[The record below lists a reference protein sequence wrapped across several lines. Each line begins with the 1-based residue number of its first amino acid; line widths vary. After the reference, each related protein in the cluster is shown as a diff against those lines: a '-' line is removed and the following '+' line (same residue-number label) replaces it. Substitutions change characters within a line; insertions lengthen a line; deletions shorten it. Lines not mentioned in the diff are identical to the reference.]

1 LLMGV
6 RSRRFSAEGDFIERL
21 EGPDR
26 RRLVPTKDII
36 PRLGIT
42 KRDAVIDLG
51 SGIGYFSIPLAKIA
65 GSVLALDLEPKMLA
79 VLSER
84 IRTLKMS
91 NIHMVAADMTSLPI
105 ADGSVDHVFAAFV
118 YHEVPRP
125 IRLIEESHRVLQIGG
140 MLTIIDFQKWET
152 PIGPPVSE
160 RKTPEQV
167 ERAASRFLIE
177 RSRHETDVYYQLTFA
192 KS

>member
-1 LLMGV
+1 MGT
-6 RSRRFSAEGDFIERL
+6 RPHRFSAEGDFINRLDGPERRKL
-21 EGPDR
+21 IPKE
-26 RRLVPTKDII
+26 DIVA
-36 PRLGIT
+36 RLGIK
-42 KRDAVIDLG
+42 KRDTVIDLG
-51 SGIGYFSIPLAKIA
+51 AGIGYFSIPLAKNA
-65 GSVLALDLEPKMLA
+65 GSVLALDLEPRMLA

-84 IRTLKMS
+84 IRSMKMS
-91 NIHMVAADMTSLPI
+91 NIHMVRADMTSLPV

-125 IRLIEESHRVLQIGG
+125 TRLLEEIRRALRAGG
-140 MLTIIDFQKWET
+140 ILTIIDFQKWET

-167 ERAASRFLIE
+167 ERAASRLLIE
-177 RSRHETDVYYQLTFA
+177 LSRHETEAYYQLTFA

>member
-1 LLMGV
+1 MGV

-21 EGPDR
+21 EGLDR
-26 RRLVPTKDII
+26 RRLVPAKDII

-91 NIHMVAADMTSLPI
+91 NIHMVKADMTSLPI
-105 ADGSVDHVFAAFV
+105 ADDSVDHVFAAFV

-125 IRLIEESHRVLQIGG
+125 IRLIEESHRVLRVGG
-140 MLTIIDFQKWET
+140 VLTIIDFQKWDT
-152 PIGPPVSE
+152 PIGPPVIE
-160 RKTPEQV
+160 RKTPDQV
-167 ERAASRFLIE
+167 IRIASRLLEVKSTTSSEI
-177 RSRHETDVYYQLTFA
+177 YYQLQFS
-192 KS
+192 KRR